1 MRLSDLI
8 IKNLEPILQAW
19 EDFART
25 IEVPGEALDSKA
37 LRGLG
42 LYIASEMVAAHS
54 GTLDVTSDRARGT
67 TFLVKVPVGKS
78 QSTGEATSTNFF
90 RRFCSYI
97 SWSASVMA
105 ELILLEALAM
115 AKPTEALTPNS

>member
-25 IEVPGEALDSKA
+25 SRYPAKRWIPRRYG
-37 LRGLG
+37 GLG

>member
-25 IEVPGEALDSKA
+25 IEVPGEALHSKA
-37 LRGLG
+37 LRGVGPVHRLRDCG
-42 LYIASEMVAAHS
+42 R
-54 GTLDVTSDRARGT
+54 TLDVTSDRARGT